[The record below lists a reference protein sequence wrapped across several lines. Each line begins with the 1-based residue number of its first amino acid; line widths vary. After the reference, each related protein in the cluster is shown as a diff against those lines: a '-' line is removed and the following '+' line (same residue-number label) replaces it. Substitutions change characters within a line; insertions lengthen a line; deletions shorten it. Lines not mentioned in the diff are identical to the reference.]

1 MIEKHPAAL
10 RATGTDHEILVRA
23 EEMLSQHGDNA
34 VVLACMMADAELIRG
49 RMNDYET
56 CKRVASAIE
65 GLLKRKPDANR
76 VRQ

>member
-1 MIEKHPAAL
+1 
-10 RATGTDHEILVRA
+10 
-23 EEMLSQHGDNA
+23 
-34 VVLACMMADAELIRG
+34 MMADAEFIQG